1 MMKDLNECRK
11 EIDDIDQQMITLFEK
26 RMEVVKDVI
35 EYKVSHGIEIFQP
48 EREKIVLEKNLDRL
62 THKELT
68 VYAQCFIQE
77 MLSVSKDY
85 QSDLLPL
92 QDHKEYKTDFK
103 KDPLVG
109 YQGVSGAFSQ
119 AAVDK
124 FFGEGT
130 ANIGFPEF
138 EDVYKALENG
148 NIDYGVLPIENS
160 LTGSINDNYDLIRKY
175 GFSIVGEVSVPVSQC
190 LMALP
195 GVKLDEITQAYSH
208 PQGLAQ
214 SSEFFNEHRFIE
226 PMPYKDT
233 AMAAKYVWE
242 RQEKNKAAV
251 ASPLAAKLYGLEII
265 QANIQN
271 DKSNMTRFMVISK
284 EIICP
289 EDSHKMSIIFTLNH
303 EVGTLYNMLQI
314 IRQSQIN
321 LVRIESR
328 PMKKE
333 NWQYYFYIDFEGN
346 IRDEKM
352 RRAIEKMR
360 ANCNTLRVLGNYCKK

>member
-1 MMKDLNECRK
+1 MKDLKICRE
-11 EIDDIDQQMITLFEK
+11 EIDAIDRQLIALFEK
-26 RMEVVKDVI
+26 RMDVVKDVI
-35 EYKVSHGIEIFQP
+35 KYKVAHDMEIFQP
-48 EREKIVLEKNLDRL
+48 EREKKVLEKNLTRL
-62 THKELT
+62 ENKELS
-68 VYAQCFIQE
+68 VYAQCFIQDL
-77 MLSVSKDY
+77 LSVSKDY

-92 QDHKEYKTDFK
+92 QFQEEYKTSFK
-103 KDPLVG
+103 ENAVVG
-109 YQGVSGAFSQ
+109 YQGVAGAFSQ
-119 AAVDK
+119 AAVTR

-130 ANIGFPEF
+130 NNIGYPEF
-138 EDVYKALENG
+138 EDVYKALEDG

-175 GFSIVGEVSVPVSQC
+175 GFHIVGEVSVPVSQC

-195 GVKLDEITQAYSH
+195 GVSLKDITQAYSH

-214 SSEFFNEHRFIE
+214 SSDFFNEHRYIE

-233 AMAAKYVWE
+233 AMAAKYVHE

-251 ASPLAAKLYGLEII
+251 ASPLAAQLYGLEII
-265 QANIQN
+265 QSNIQN

-284 EIICP
+284 EFICP
-289 EDSHKMSIIFTLNH
+289 EDSNKMSIIFTLNH

-314 IRQSQIN
+314 IRQCQIN

-352 RRAIEKMR
+352 KKAIEKMKT
-360 ANCNTLRVLGNYCKK
+360 NCNTLRVLGNYCKK